1 MTDIDADSIIKEQS
15 ELAAKRANWDTF
27 WQQIAYRVLPNS
39 ANFTEQTTEGEM
51 RTDRV
56 FTSTPITANDRFAA
70 FLHEGMTPR
79 DQIWQELEPEDDDL
93 KEDHEVS
100 EYLERLNKALF
111 AARYR
116 PLANFTSQRHDCYLS
131 AGAFGNYCL
140 FLDEEIGFGTRYKSI
155 YIGEVF
161 WAENHQGVVDTI
173 YRKFPMQGRNALRK
187 FGQAL
192 PQKIRE
198 AAEKEPF
205 RCFDFIH
212 AVKPNADIKRD
223 RRDYAGMEFASC
235 YVSCDEKAIISRGG
249 FRTFPFAIG
258 RFMKSP
264 NETFARSPA
273 MTAFGAILTLNEQK
287 KTVLRAGQKAVDP
300 PMLLQEDGVLEAFD
314 LRAGALNF
322 GAVSSSGEMLAHPL
336 NTGAKVEL
344 GVDLMGLEEKD
355 INDAF
360 LVSLFQI
367 LSDQPQMTATE
378 VLSRMQERAQILSP
392 TTARLESEDLGP
404 MISREIEILSRD
416 SSHRWIIEEM
426 PEALIE
432 RGGAYKI
439 TYTSPLAKSRR
450 AADALAIT
458 RSLEIGTLAAGV
470 DPDAA
475 LVMNVPE
482 AFREV
487 CDINGVPAK
496 VMRSKEDVEMLRQQ
510 KQRQQSIAAA
520 AQIAP
525 QMAGAARD
533 VAQAEQIRRASG
545 AA

>member
-1 MTDIDADSIIKEQS
+1 MSDEADQILKEQS
-15 ELAAKRANWDTF
+15 ELASKRANFDSF
-27 WQQIAYRVLPNS
+27 WQAIAHRVLPNS
-39 ANFTEQTTEGEM
+39 ANFTEQTSEGEM
-51 RTDRV
+51 RTERV

-70 FLHEGMTPR
+70 FIHEGMTPR
-79 DQIWQELEPEDDDL
+79 DQVWHTLEPEDEDL

-100 EYLERLNKALF
+100 EYLERLGKALF

-116 PLANFTSQRHDCYLS
+116 PTANFTSQRHDCYLS

-140 FLDEEIGFGTRYKSI
+140 FIDEMPGSGTRYKSI

-161 WAENHQGVVDTI
+161 WAENHQGIVDTL
-173 YRKFPMQGRNALRK
+173 YRKFPLQGRQAIQK
-187 FGQAL
+187 FGKDL
-192 PQKIRE
+192 PPKIAE
-198 AAEKEPF
+198 AAQKEPF

-212 AVKPNADIKRD
+212 CVKPNEDIRQG
-223 RRDYAGMEFASC
+223 RRDFAGMPIASR
-235 YVSCDEKAIISRGG
+235 YVSCDEKSIIQRGG
-249 FRTFPFAIG
+249 YTSFPYAVG
-258 RFMKSP
+258 RFLKSP
-264 NETFARSPA
+264 SEVWARSPA
-273 MTAFGAILTLNEQK
+273 MTAFGPILTLNEQK

-300 PMLLQEDGVLEAFD
+300 PILLQEDGILEAFD
-314 LRAGALNF
+314 LRAGALNY
-322 GAVSSSGEMLAHPL
+322 GAVGSNGDPLVHPL

-344 GVDLMGLEEKD
+344 GVELMGLEEKD

-404 MISREIEILSRD
+404 MIAREIDLLMRD
-416 SSHRWIIEEM
+416 SSHRWILEDM
-426 PEALIE
+426 PEALRE

-439 TYTSPLAKSRR
+439 VYNSPLAKARR
-450 AADALAIT
+450 AGDALAIT
-458 RSLEIGTLAAGV
+458 RSLEIGGVAAQL
-470 DPDAA
+470 DPDAI
-475 LVMNVPE
+475 LVMDVPE
-482 AFREV
+482 AYREI

-496 VMRSKEDVEMLRQQ
+496 VMRSKEDVEALKQ
-510 KQRQQSIAAA
+510 QRQQQQLLAAA
-520 AQIAP
+520 AEMAP
-525 QMAGAARD
+525 GMAGAAKD